1 MSDTAPIISIRGL
14 CKSFGELEVL
24 KSFDMDIAPGE
35 KLSII
40 GPSGSGKSTLLRI
53 LMTLEKPD
61 AGTIEI
67 EGQRLWQMPR
77 GDGYVPASKAHL
89 RMMRSRIG
97 MVFQHFNL
105 FPHMSALHNVS
116 TAPMH
121 VSKLSRSEAEERAR
135 ALLERVGLG
144 DKLDAYPAQLS
155 GGQKQRV
162 GIARALAMQ
171 PKVMLFD
178 EVTSALD
185 PELVGEVL
193 GVLRELAHE
202 TDMTMLLVTHEMRFA
217 QEISDRV
224 AFMDHGRV
232 LELDKPS
239 VLFTK
244 PTHARTREFLRAVLE
259 T

>member
-1 MSDTAPIISIRGL
+1 MSLPPILSIRGL
-14 CKSFGELEVL
+14 CKAFGDHEVL
-24 KSFDMDIAPGE
+24 KSFAIDIEPGE

-67 EGQRLWQMPR
+67 EGERLWQMPKE
-77 GDGYVPASKAHL
+77 GAYVPATKAHL
-89 RMMRSRIG
+89 RKMRNQIG

-105 FPHMSALHNVS
+105 FPHMTALGNVS
-116 TAPMH
+116 AAPHH
-121 VSKLSRSEAEERAR
+121 VLRLGRGEAESRAR
-135 ALLERVGLG
+135 ALLDRVGLG
-144 DKLDAYPAQLS
+144 DKLDAYPSQLS

-171 PKVMLFD
+171 PKIMLFD

-224 AFMDHGRV
+224 AFMDTGSV
-232 LELDKPS
+232 LELDRPD
-239 VLFTK
+239 VLFTN
-244 PTHARTREFLRAVLE
+244 PTESRTREFLSAVLE
-259 T
+259 S